1 MTEADRA
8 PVLRRLACLATA
20 ALLAGCGA
28 GSAPV
33 FVAPPP
39 VVVKPPPPPPV
50 VIEPPAPV
58 LTLFQQ
64 VQAIV
69 QARCVACHSVTPT
82 MPGFSSAPRGVRLD
96 TEQQIRA
103 DAQRIYFNVV
113 TTEFM
118 PYGNQTK
125 MTPQERL
132 VIAAWYTGGAK

>member
-1 MTEADRA
+1 MTAARRA
-8 PVLRRLACLATA
+8 RSLRRLAHLLAA
-20 ALLAGCGA
+20 VLLAGCGA
-28 GSAPV
+28 GSAPL
-33 FVAPPP
+33 APA
-39 VVVKPPPPPPV
+39 PV
-50 VIEPPAPV
+50 VIEPPPVLVEPPV
-58 LTLFQQ
+58 LTQFQQ

-69 QARCVACHSVTPT
+69 VLRCVACHSVTPT

-118 PYGNQTK
+118 PYGNQTR

>member
-1 MTEADRA
+1 MSAGALAHRA
-8 PVLRRLACLATA
+8 PAPGRWLARFGVA

-33 FVAPPP
+33 ATAPPVVAPPP
-39 VVVKPPPPPPV
+39 VVVVP
-50 VIEPPAPV
+50 PPAPV
-58 LTLFQQ
+58 LTLFEQ

-69 QARCVACHSVTPT
+69 VLRCVACHSVTPT